1 MIHPFNENILA
12 MENETPQTERE
23 WRILFIGEIKK
34 LSGSVEHLTSVVKD
48 FKETEVVEIRKDI
61 RKLQEFELMVMSS
74 WKTIVAIAI
83 LFGGVLGILA
93 KAFF

>member
-23 WRILFIGEIKK
+23 WRIWFGSKVDR
-34 LSGSVEHLTSVVKD
+34 LS
-48 FKETEVVEIRKDI
+48 EVVEGLSTAVKSFKENELTEIRK
-61 RKLQEFELMVMSS
+61 ELAELKTWKTEIMSS
-74 WKTIVAIAI
+74 WKTLVFICI
-83 LFGGVLGILA
+83 LVGGVLGILA